1 MSTDTLSN
9 KKSQPQRATLYEVA
23 NLAKVSKSTV
33 SRVINDDASVA
44 VDTRRRVLEAIAV
57 TGYRVNQSARALA
70 SRTTGAIALA
80 IYEDLATYFTS
91 EFSSSMVMA
100 LQDYF
105 FERDIQVVLVPAPD
119 QRRQLRIE
127 QYIQQRHVDGA
138 ILLGPVREDILLP
151 DLLKERVPLVIGG
164 RPARTENVSF
174 VDIDNSGI
182 SEQVVVGLSQMGR
195 KKIGFITG
203 RLDNPAAT
211 DRLLGYRRGLANS
224 SLSQD
229 DSLVGMGNWGFK
241 SAIAAT
247 EQILTAHPDLDAIYA
262 SNDLMAS
269 AAIQV
274 LKESGRRTPDD
285 VAVVGFDDTPLA
297 SSLTPK
303 LSSVRQDPELYAQ
316 RLGELLLS
324 QISGELTIQ
333 SSILPTQ
340 IVWRESSGTPPE
352 NIER

>member
-1 MSTDTLSN
+1 MSIDTLSSN
-9 KKSQPQRATLYEVA
+9 RPQPQRATLYEVA
-23 NLAKVSKSTV
+23 DLAKVSKSTV

-44 VDTRRRVLEAIAV
+44 EETRRRVLEAIAT

-100 LQDYF
+100 LQDFF
-105 FERDIQVVLVPAPD
+105 FEKDIQVVLVPAPD

-151 DLLKERVPLVIGG
+151 DLLKEQVPLVIGG

-174 VDIDNSGI
+174 VDIDNSGV
-182 SEQVVVGLSQMGR
+182 SEQVVSGLANMGR

-211 DRLLGYRRGLANS
+211 DRLLGYRKGLAS
-224 SLSQD
+224 SNISQED
-229 DSLVGMGNWGFK
+229 TLVGIGDWGFK
-241 SAIAAT
+241 SALSAT
-247 EQILTAHPDLDAIYA
+247 RAILDSHPDLDAIYA

-274 LKESGRRTPDD
+274 LKESSRSTPED

-297 SSLTPK
+297 SSLSPK
-303 LSSVRQDPELYAQ
+303 LSSVRQDPSIFAQ

-324 QISGELTIQ
+324 QIAGELTPRG
-333 SSILPTQ
+333 SILPTQ

-352 NIER
+352 K

>member
-1 MSTDTLSN
+1 MTTETLVA

-23 NLAKVSKSTV
+23 EVARVSKSTV

-44 VDTRRRVLEAIAV
+44 EETRRRVLEAIAI

-80 IYEDLATYFTS
+80 IYEDLATYFS
-91 EFSSSMVMA
+91 SGFSSSMVMA
-100 LQDYF
+100 LQDFF
-105 FERDIQVVLVPAPD
+105 FEKDIQVVLVPAPD

-127 QYIQQRHVDGA
+127 EYIQQRHVDGA

-174 VDIDNSGI
+174 VDIDNSGV
-182 SEQVVVGLSQMGR
+182 SEQVIAGLAKLGR
-195 KKIGFITG
+195 KKVGFITG

-211 DRLLGYRRGLANS
+211 DRLLGYRKGLTNFGLA
-224 SLSQD
+224 QD
-229 DSLVGMGNWGFK
+229 DTLVGIGNWGFK
-241 SAIAAT
+241 SAITAT
-247 EQILTAHPDLDAIYA
+247 EQILSHHPDLDAIYA
-262 SNDLMAS
+262 SNDVMAS

-274 LKESGRRTPDD
+274 LRESGRQTPED

-297 SSLTPK
+297 SSLNPK

-316 RLGELLLS
+316 NLGQLLLA
-324 QISGELTIQ
+324 QISNPEVDPQ
-333 SSILPTQ
+333 NAILPTQ
-340 IVWRESSGTPPE
+340 IIWRESSGTPPE
-352 NIER
+352 K

>member
-1 MSTDTLSN
+1 MSTDTLN
-9 KKSQPQRATLYEVA
+9 LKKPQPQRATLYQVAEV
-23 NLAKVSKSTV
+23 AKVSKSTV

-44 VDTRRRVLEAIAV
+44 EETRRRVLEAIAV

-80 IYEDLATYFTS
+80 IYEDLATYFSS

-100 LQDYF
+100 LQDFF
-105 FERDIQVVLVPAPD
+105 FEKDIQVVLVPAPD

-127 QYIQQRHVDGA
+127 QYVQQRHVDGA

-151 DLLKERVPLVIGG
+151 DLLRDKVPLVIGG
-164 RPARTENVSF
+164 RPARTETVSF
-174 VDIDNSGI
+174 VDIDNSGV
-182 SEQVVVGLSQMGR
+182 SEQVVAGLAKLGR

-211 DRLLGYRRGLANS
+211 DRLLGYRRGLSNAG
-224 SLSQD
+224 LSQD
-229 DSLVGMGNWGFK
+229 DGLVGIGNWGFK
-241 SAIAAT
+241 SAVSAT
-247 EQILTAHPDLDAIYA
+247 EQLLANHPDLDAVYA

-274 LKESGRRTPDD
+274 LKDSGRSTPRD

-297 SSLTPK
+297 SSLSPK
-303 LSSVRQDPELYAQ
+303 LSSVRQDPELYA
-316 RLGELLLS
+316 RSLGSLLLA
-324 QISGELTIQ
+324 QISNEQTTPQ
-333 SSILPTQ
+333 STILPTQ
-340 IVWRESSGTPPE
+340 ILWRDSSGTPPE
-352 NIER
+352 N

>member
-1 MSTDTLSN
+1 
-9 KKSQPQRATLYEVA
+9 
-23 NLAKVSKSTV
+23 
-33 SRVINDDASVA
+33 
-44 VDTRRRVLEAIAV
+44 
-57 TGYRVNQSARALA
+57 LA

-100 LQDYF
+100 LQDFF
-105 FERDIQVVLVPAPD
+105 FEKDIQVVLVPAPD

-151 DLLKERVPLVIGG
+151 DLLKEQVPLVIGG

-174 VDIDNSGI
+174 VDIDNSGV
-182 SEQVVVGLSQMGR
+182 SEQVVSGLANMGR

-211 DRLLGYRRGLANS
+211 DRLLGYRKGLAS
-224 SLSQD
+224 SNISQED
-229 DSLVGMGNWGFK
+229 TLVGIGNWGFK
-241 SAIAAT
+241 SALSAT
-247 EQILTAHPDLDAIYA
+247 RAILDSHPDLDAIYA

-274 LKESGRRTPDD
+274 LKESGRSTPED

-297 SSLTPK
+297 SSLSPK
-303 LSSVRQDPELYAQ
+303 LSSVRQDPSIFAQ

-324 QISGELTIQ
+324 QIAGELTPRG
-333 SSILPTQ
+333 SILPTQ

-352 NIER
+352 K

>member
-1 MSTDTLSN
+1 MSIDTLSSN
-9 KKSQPQRATLYEVA
+9 RPQPQRATLYEVA
-23 NLAKVSKSTV
+23 DLAKVSKSTV

-44 VDTRRRVLEAIAV
+44 EETRRRVLEAIAT

-100 LQDYF
+100 LQDFF
-105 FERDIQVVLVPAPD
+105 FEKDIQVVLVPAPD

-151 DLLKERVPLVIGG
+151 DLLKEQVPLVIGG

-174 VDIDNSGI
+174 VDIDNSGV
-182 SEQVVVGLSQMGR
+182 SEQVVSGLANMGR

-211 DRLLGYRRGLANS
+211 DRLLGYRKGLAS
-224 SLSQD
+224 SNISQED
-229 DSLVGMGNWGFK
+229 TLVGIGNWGFK
-241 SAIAAT
+241 SALSAT
-247 EQILTAHPDLDAIYA
+247 MAILDSHPDLDAIYA

-274 LKESGRRTPDD
+274 LKESGRSTPED

-297 SSLTPK
+297 SSLSPK
-303 LSSVRQDPELYAQ
+303 LSSVRQDPSIFAQ

-324 QISGELTIQ
+324 QIAGELTPRG
-333 SSILPTQ
+333 SILPTQ

-352 NIER
+352 K

>member
-1 MSTDTLSN
+1 MTSDILEA

-23 NLAKVSKSTV
+23 EVAKVSKSTV
-33 SRVINDDASVA
+33 SRVINDDASVSEE
-44 VDTRRRVLEAIAV
+44 TRRRVLEAIAI

-80 IYEDLATYFTS
+80 IYEDLATYFSS

-105 FERDIQVVLVPAPD
+105 FEKNIQVVLVPAPD

-127 QYIQQRHVDGA
+127 EYIQQRHVDGA

-151 DLLKERVPLVIGG
+151 DLLKERIPLVIGG

-174 VDIDNSGI
+174 VDIDNSGV
-182 SEQVVVGLSQMGR
+182 SEQVISGLAKLGR

-211 DRLLGYRRGLANS
+211 DRLLGYRRGLTNFG
-224 SLSQD
+224 LSQD
-229 DSLVGMGNWGFK
+229 DTLVGMGNWGFK
-241 SAIAAT
+241 SAFSAT
-247 EQILTAHPDLDAIYA
+247 EQILSAHPDLDAIYA
-262 SNDLMAS
+262 SNDVMAS

-274 LKESGRRTPDD
+274 LRDAGRKIPDD
-285 VAVVGFDDTPLA
+285 VAVVGFDDAPLA
-297 SSLTPK
+297 SSLSPK
-303 LSSVRQDPELYAQ
+303 LSSVRQDPEAYAQ
-316 RLGELLLS
+316 NLGQLLLQ
-324 QISGELTIQ
+324 QISNSQANLQ
-333 SSILPTQ
+333 SVILPTQ
-340 IVWRESSGTPPE
+340 IIWRESSGTPPE
-352 NIER
+352 K

>member
-1 MSTDTLSN
+1 MSTDILSS

-23 NLAKVSKSTV
+23 EVAKVSKSTV

-44 VDTRRRVLEAIAV
+44 DDTRARVLDAIAI

-80 IYEDLATYFTS
+80 IYEDLGTYFSS

-105 FERDIQVVLVPAPD
+105 FEKDIQVVLIPAPD

-151 DLLKERVPLVIGG
+151 DLLRDRVPLVIGG
-164 RPARTENVSF
+164 RPARTDNVSF
-174 VDIDNSGI
+174 VDIDNSGV
-182 SEQVVVGLSQMGR
+182 SEQVVAGLAALGR

-211 DRLLGYRRGLANS
+211 DRLLGYRRGLSNAG
-224 SLSQD
+224 LATD
-229 DSLVGMGNWGFK
+229 DTLVGIGNWGFK
-241 SAIAAT
+241 SAVAAT
-247 EQILTAHPDLDAIYA
+247 EQILSHHPELDAIYA
-262 SNDLMAS
+262 SNDVMAS
-269 AAIQV
+269 AAMQV
-274 LKESGRRTPDD
+274 LSNSGRQVPDD

-297 SSLTPK
+297 SSLEPK
-303 LSSVRQDPELYAQ
+303 LSSVRQDPELYAK
-316 RLGELLLS
+316 RLGDLLLS
-324 QISGELTIQ
+324 QISDQEIE
-333 SSILPTQ
+333 SSNAILPTQ
-340 IVWRESSGTPPE
+340 IIWRESSGVPPKQ
-352 NIER
+352 

>member
-1 MSTDTLSN
+1 MSIDTLSSN
-9 KKSQPQRATLYEVA
+9 RPQPQRATLYEVA
-23 NLAKVSKSTV
+23 DLAKVSKSTV

-44 VDTRRRVLEAIAV
+44 EETRRRVLEAIAT

-100 LQDYF
+100 LQDFF
-105 FERDIQVVLVPAPD
+105 FEKDIQVVLVPAPD

-151 DLLKERVPLVIGG
+151 DLLKEQVPLVIGG

-174 VDIDNSGI
+174 VDIDNSGV
-182 SEQVVVGLSQMGR
+182 SEQVVSGLANMGR

-211 DRLLGYRRGLANS
+211 DRLLGYRKGLAS
-224 SLSQD
+224 SNISQED
-229 DSLVGMGNWGFK
+229 TLVGIGNWGFK
-241 SAIAAT
+241 SALSAT
-247 EQILTAHPDLDAIYA
+247 RAILDSHPDLDAIYA

-274 LKESGRRTPDD
+274 LKESGRSTPED

-297 SSLTPK
+297 SSLSPK
-303 LSSVRQDPELYAQ
+303 LSSVRQDPSIFAQ

-324 QISGELTIQ
+324 QIAGELTPRG
-333 SSILPTQ
+333 SILPTQ

-352 NIER
+352 K

>member
-1 MSTDTLSN
+1 MSIDTLSSN
-9 KKSQPQRATLYEVA
+9 RPQPQRATLYEVA
-23 NLAKVSKSTV
+23 DLAKVSKSTV

-44 VDTRRRVLEAIAV
+44 EETRRRVLEAIAT

-100 LQDYF
+100 LQDFF
-105 FERDIQVVLVPAPD
+105 FEKDIQVVLVPAPD

-151 DLLKERVPLVIGG
+151 DLLKEQVPLVIGG

-174 VDIDNSGI
+174 VDIDNSGV
-182 SEQVVVGLSQMGR
+182 SEQVVSGLANMGR

-211 DRLLGYRRGLANS
+211 DRLLGYRKGLAS
-224 SLSQD
+224 SNISQED
-229 DSLVGMGNWGFK
+229 TLVGIGNWGFK
-241 SAIAAT
+241 SALSAT
-247 EQILTAHPDLDAIYA
+247 MAILDSHPDLDAIYA

-274 LKESGRRTPDD
+274 LKESGRSTPED

-297 SSLTPK
+297 SSLSPK
-303 LSSVRQDPELYAQ
+303 LSSVRQDPSIFAQ

-324 QISGELTIQ
+324 QIAGELTPRG
-333 SSILPTQ
+333 SILPTQ

-352 NIER
+352 N

>member
-1 MSTDTLSN
+1 MSIDTLNSN
-9 KKSQPQRATLYEVA
+9 KPQPQRATLYEVA
-23 NLAKVSKSTV
+23 DLAKVSKSTV

-44 VDTRRRVLEAIAV
+44 EETRRRVLEAIET

-100 LQDYF
+100 LQDFF
-105 FERDIQVVLVPAPD
+105 FEKDIQVVLVPAPD

-127 QYIQQRHVDGA
+127 QYVQQRHVDGA

-174 VDIDNSGI
+174 VDIDNSGV
-182 SEQVVVGLSQMGR
+182 SEQVVAGLAQLGR
-195 KKIGFITG
+195 KRIGFITG

-211 DRLLGYRRGLANS
+211 DRLLGYRKGLSNWNLA
-224 SLSQD
+224 QD
-229 DSLVGMGNWGFK
+229 DTLVGIGNWGFK
-241 SAIAAT
+241 SALAAT
-247 EQILTAHPDLDAIYA
+247 KQILDSHPDLDALYA

-274 LKESGRRTPDD
+274 LRETGRNAPED

-297 SSLTPK
+297 SSLSPK
-303 LSSVRQDPELYAQ
+303 LSSVRQDPEIYAQ

-324 QISGELTIQ
+324 QISGELTPR
-333 SSILPTQ
+333 STILPTQ
-340 IVWRESSGTPPE
+340 IIWRDSSGHPPE
-352 NIER
+352 N

>member
-1 MSTDTLSN
+1 MSTDILSS

-23 NLAKVSKSTV
+23 EVAKVSKSTV

-44 VDTRRRVLEAIAV
+44 DDTRARVLDAIAI

-80 IYEDLATYFTS
+80 IYEDLGTYFSS

-105 FERDIQVVLVPAPD
+105 FEKDIQVVLIPAPD

-127 QYIQQRHVDGA
+127 TYIQQRHVDGA

-151 DLLKERVPLVIGG
+151 DLLRDRVPLVIGG

-174 VDIDNSGI
+174 VDIDNSGV
-182 SEQVVVGLSQMGR
+182 SEQVVAGLASLGR

-211 DRLLGYRRGLANS
+211 DRLLGYRRGLSNAG
-224 SLSQD
+224 LATD
-229 DSLVGMGNWGFK
+229 DTLVGIGNWGFK
-241 SAIAAT
+241 SAVAAT
-247 EQILTAHPDLDAIYA
+247 EQILGHHPDLDAIYA
-262 SNDLMAS
+262 SNDVMAS
-269 AAIQV
+269 AAMQV
-274 LKESGRRTPDD
+274 LAGAGKKVPAD

-297 SSLTPK
+297 SSLNPK
-303 LSSVRQDPELYAQ
+303 LSSVKQDPEEYAKS
-316 RLGELLLS
+316 LGDLLLA
-324 QISGELTIQ
+324 QISNQQPIQ
-333 SSILPTQ
+333 KNAILPTQ
-340 IVWRESSGTPPE
+340 IVWRESSGVPPKQ
-352 NIER
+352 

>member
-1 MSTDTLSN
+1 MTLETISREN
-9 KKSQPQRATLYEVA
+9 RPKSKATLYQVAEV
-23 NLAKVSKSTV
+23 AKVSKSTV

-44 VDTRRRVLEAIAV
+44 EETRRRVLEAIQI

-119 QRRQLRIE
+119 RRRQLRIE
-127 QYIQQRHVDGA
+127 QYVQQRHVDGA

-164 RPARTENVSF
+164 RPSHTENVSY

-182 SEQVVVGLSQMGR
+182 SEQVVAGLAKLGR
-195 KKIGFITG
+195 TKIGFITG

-211 DRLLGYRRGLANS
+211 DRLLGYRRGLSNAG
-224 SLSQD
+224 LAQD
-229 DSLVGMGNWGFK
+229 DTLVGIGNWGFK
-241 SAIAAT
+241 SALVAASN
-247 EQILTAHPDLDAIYA
+247 ILESHPDVDAIYA

-269 AAIQV
+269 AAMQV
-274 LKESGRRTPDD
+274 LKEAGRSTPGD
-285 VAVVGFDDTPLA
+285 VAIVGFDDTPLA

-303 LSSVRQDPELYAQ
+303 LSSVRQDPEQYAKG
-316 RLGELLLS
+316 LGDLLLA
-324 QISGELTIQ
+324 QISDDEAKPQ
-333 SSILPTQ
+333 STILPTQ

-352 NIER
+352 N